1 MKLMHSVV
9 WNSKTSKTQI
19 CFAKLCL
26 LLYVKHL
33 ENITLFFKLLT
44 KWTKKK
50 LLSIGFNF
58 GDETQEKLI
67 LLFLLIFFI
76 LVLSSFQPVSIDKT
90 IHADPG
96 PTSCFYSAHRFF
108 EQFTCYLWAKERFAH
123 ETEWIAPAALLSLAT
138 RANHSW
144 SLFCKEQWQQIAQIA
159 L

>member
-108 EQFTCYLWAKERFAH
+108 WAIH
-123 ETEWIAPAALLSLAT
+123 LLFVSKRAICSWNRMNRSRRSFVISNPSKSLMVAF
-138 RANHSW
+138 
-144 SLFCKEQWQQIAQIA
+144 L
-159 L
+159 